1 MVPARD
7 IKPRIKRELN
17 GRGLLIRDIA
27 TPSETPQPPSPT
39 SPTNPQ
45 SDHRDARSGAPSADP
60 RQLPPASVLGSV
72 REEGTARGE
81 ECVFMQVR
89 PLGSPVPDDDSD
101 VRTSFMGPDRAL
113 RDFGDRLKVYID
125 ALGELQAR
133 GIQNEVKQTNLPEL
147 VLVGDQSSGK
157 SSLMSAIAG
166 LPLPRSSGTCTRCPV
181 HIRISRAEE
190 WSLRVSLQI
199 DYDFRPSSSNRP
211 ITVEDVTDRDP
222 FPPWVKCDRQV
233 VEFKVIRD
241 RFEEE
246 IENVLRAAQIAILNP
261 SSPLEMFIPKLAGEG
276 VEEARQRYQ
285 TMLEEKAENPQ
296 AQFSPNIVGLEI
308 KGPDMA
314 NLSFFDLPGV
324 FVNAKRKED
333 RFLEKVVKNLTC
345 QYISRNAAIILWAV
359 PMNQDAENS
368 YTFKLIEENN
378 ASNRCVGVMT
388 KADLLPRDN
397 KAADSWISMLDEKTH
412 RTGLGYFITSRQGTN
427 LDEQSKLE
435 EIFFNRTAEPG
446 TWPVVFDRYRGR
458 CGIEKL
464 VEFLS
469 RKLAEEFS
477 KSMPKVKAQ
486 VNSRLSKIV
495 EDLSKYPDPP
505 LNPELEIMRSLEN
518 FANSVK
524 ERVLHQEFESRWDR
538 DTVEPFKASIL
549 KMKPVFNVAEPR
561 NAIDLDNANGM
572 SGSSRAGSVTPTPA
586 RKRPLVN
593 DSRQPSTPKRVR
605 TAASLRIDA
614 VRGGESPSPVGQR
627 QGTFAPS
634 PLSSMASTN
643 IGGRLL
649 GPRSMSMLELRE
661 RIKQNAIP
669 GQPGLVPATVYA
681 PLYLNAAKRWKGPLD
696 AFVKRTFDLL
706 KDVIKAI
713 LDKSFGPLE
722 NRTVHKESTRHMNA
736 FIDRCQKELQAEVDT
751 IYNLETQRLF
761 TKDEKTLKIH
771 TDEERFA
778 LNRHRYYHRIAA
790 RQEELVVERI
800 PIFDE
805 LTEERQSQ
813 EKLKIE
819 KEMNRLGKDSF
830 EQELE
835 VAAYVRGYYV
845 TAAGRFIDSV
855 SIRIISGLL
864 PKLADDVGSSVSKNL
879 GMDALPRA
887 TALLNR
893 LINEDPTT
901 AVQREKLKNEK
912 TRLDEAMA
920 IIVQAEREAGHTPA
934 QPLRQPEDE
943 ENATAA
949 AAADLALRPPQ
960 VASRN
965 ATVRPFIKSE
975 ESAAEMSGALRSPGP
990 SLSRLGGSA
999 DIAIPIIDTDDEEG
1013 EGEYA
1018 DAEED
1023 DLDDDRRGGRD
1034 STLSDNASPSASAS
1048 ASRAA

>member
-1 MVPARD
+1 MAPARD

-27 TPSETPQPPSPT
+27 TPSETPQPPSPS

-60 RQLPPASVLGSV
+60 RQQPPASVLESV

-261 SSPLEMFIPKLAGEG
+261 SSPLEMFIPRLAGEG
-276 VEEARQRYQ
+276 VDEARQRYQ
-285 TMLEEKAENPQ
+285 AMLEEKAENPQ

-486 VNSRLSKIV
+486 VNSRLTRIV

-505 LNPELEIMRSLEN
+505 LNPELEIMRSLDN

-561 NAIDLDNANGM
+561 DAIDLENANGI
-572 SGSSRAGSVTPTPA
+572 SGSFRAGSVTPTPA
-586 RKRPLVN
+586 RKRPLAN
-593 DSRQPSTPKRVR
+593 DSRSPSTPKRVR
-605 TAASLRIDA
+605 TAASLRMDA
-614 VRGGESPSPVGQR
+614 VRGGESPSPGGQR
-627 QGTFAPS
+627 QGAFAPS
-634 PLSSMASTN
+634 PLSSIASP
-643 IGGRLL
+643 IVGGRP
-649 GPRSMSMLELRE
+649 GAKSMSLLELRE

-696 AFVKRTFDLL
+696 GFVKRTFDLL

-713 LDKSFGPLE
+713 LDRSFGPLE
-722 NRTVHKESTRHMNA
+722 NRTVHKESARHVNA
-736 FIDRCQKELQAEVDT
+736 FIDQCQKELQAEVDT

-771 TDEERFA
+771 TDYERFA
-778 LNRHRYYHRIAA
+778 LNRHRYYHRVAA
-790 RQEELVVERI
+790 RQEEPVERI

-805 LTEERQSQ
+805 LTEERQAQ
-813 EKLKIE
+813 EKTKIE
-819 KEMNRLGKDSF
+819 KEMNKLGKDSF

-845 TAAGRFIDSV
+845 TAAGRFVDSV

-864 PKLADDVGSSVSKNL
+864 PKLADDVGSSVSKSL
-879 GMDALPRA
+879 GMDVLPRT

-901 AVQREKLKNEK
+901 AIQREKLKNEK

-920 IIVQAEREAGHTPA
+920 IIVQAEREAGHAPA
-934 QPLRQPEDE
+934 QPPRLPEDE
-943 ENATAA
+943 ENANV
-949 AAADLALRPPQ
+949 AADPALRPPQ
-960 VASRN
+960 SAPRIVAG
-965 ATVRPFIKSE
+965 RPFIKTE
-975 ESAAEMSGALRSPGP
+975 EIAAEMSGALRGRGP
-990 SLSRLGGSA
+990 SRPPNPNGLGGSA
-999 DIAIPIIDTDDEEG
+999 AIAIEITDSSDEEG
-1013 EGEYA
+1013 EGEYTN
-1018 DAEED
+1018 AEED
-1023 DLDDDRRGGRD
+1023 DLDDDGRGGRD